1 MELEVTDQSRAFS
14 FRDVFEVPTLIQLPY
29 AMVGPTEPDL
39 YPDVMVEIDQAIFLA
54 CDRGHRPQ
62 YSGCGHGR
70 LLTSTERS
78 V

>member
-1 MELEVTDQSRAFS
+1 MKLEVTDLSRAAS
-14 FRDVFEVPTLIQLPY
+14 VVDVFAVPTLIQLPH
-29 AMVGPTEPDL
+29 AMVGPTDPDL
-39 YPDVMVEIDQAIFLA
+39 YPDVMVEVDQAIFLA

-70 LLTSTERS
+70 LFTSTERS